1 MSYIRY
7 SLFKCRIEIFSNH
20 LKNAHPPTSDLTLT
34 VFKSPTLKITTF
46 LVRIS
51 MILISPTFHHPSW
64 KWTSNLVQTCPVK
77 TLITLPILTSK
88 TNPPELLTKVMH
100 NHLRRKTNSIPSS
113 IIWQP
118 KNIPFQMQEWSQ
130 KCCKSK
136 NISIFWNTMEATRWL
151 NLWKS

>member
-1 MSYIRY
+1 
-7 SLFKCRIEIFSNH
+7 
-20 LKNAHPPTSDLTLT
+20 LTLT
-34 VFKSPTLKITTF
+34 VFKSPTPKIMTF
-46 LVRIS
+46 LITIS
-51 MILISPTFHHPSW
+51 TNLIIPPFHHPSW
-64 KWTSNLVQTCPVK
+64 KWTSNSVQTCPVK

-100 NHLRRKTNSIPSS
+100 NHLRRKTNSIPGS

-136 NISIFWNTMEATRWL
+136 NISIFWNIMEVARWS